1 MLPVGGIERLLV
13 AAVATAYVC
22 PEITTQ
28 RPALFG
34 LTSAPLDFVRR
45 REERTLRDARS
56 DRNAMPVAFYHEEG
70 TAWPRGE
77 LPAEVASFAACAVD
91 LFAAA
96 PWVLKF
102 AESLRDPASERR
114 ANLTKWLPR
123 GLGEASAAAFLARK
137 VAALDHAVA
146 RTPDGRS
153 VVWLDVDCVLVKKPD
168 GTFLGFLKTVDVAT
182 IARVPVR
189 RERPET
195 GVVALTGGAAARV
208 FTRRAVALYEWGMA
222 DLGRRCLLR
231 GPKARCRRHLS
242 LNDVAVFKQ
251 LLVGDGEWRDPRLRV
266 GWFAAGCASRDAD
279 RPWAAAALQYEQR
292 GAHGDNFCHRD
303 DHEEAVSPF
312 NLFEYVAHMKGRS
325 GVMGTKRRAPD

>member
-56 DRNAMPVAFYHEEG
+56 DRDAMPVAFYHEEG
-70 TAWPRGE
+70 AAWPRGE

-114 ANLTKWLPR
+114 ANLTQWLPR

-208 FTRRAVALYEWGMA
+208 FTRRAVALYE
-222 DLGRRCLLR
+222 
-231 GPKARCRRHLS
+231 LS
-242 LNDVAVFKQ
+242 LI
-251 LLVGDGEWRDPRLRV
+251 
-266 GWFAAGCASRDAD
+266 
-279 RPWAAAALQYEQR
+279 
-292 GAHGDNFCHRD
+292 HI
-303 DHEEAVSPF
+303 
-312 NLFEYVAHMKGRS
+312 
-325 GVMGTKRRAPD
+325 

>member
-1 MLPVGGIERLLV
+1 MQLLV

-56 DRNAMPVAFYHEEG
+56 DRDAMPVAFYHEEG
-70 TAWPRGE
+70 AAWPRGE

-102 AESLRDPASERR
+102 AASLRDPASERR

-123 GLGEASAAAFLARK
+123 GRGEAAAAAFLARK

-195 GVVALTGGAAARV
+195 GGVALTGGAAARV

-231 GPKARCRRHLS
+231 GPTARCRRHPALPTPS
-242 LNDVAVFKQ
+242 GGRRSSARGGRRREARRAAAGAVAAGAQ
-251 LLVGDGEWRDPRLRV
+251 RRPRLRR
-266 GWFAAGCASRDAD
+266 AGRGLPRRAR
-279 RPWAAAALQYEQR
+279 RPLRRALRRGGHLPAGGGRGDDGR
-292 GAHGDNFCHRD
+292 GARG
-303 DHEEAVSPF
+303 AV
-312 NLFEYVAHMKGRS
+312 AADARARAA
-325 GVMGTKRRAPD
+325 RRREHVDRRE

>member
-45 REERTLRDARS
+45 REERTLRDTRS
-56 DRNAMPVAFYHEEG
+56 DRDAMPVAFYHEEG
-70 TAWPRGE
+70 AAWPRGD

-168 GTFLGFLKTVDVAT
+168 GTFMGFLKTVDVAT
-182 IARVPVR
+182 IAR
-189 RERPET
+189 
-195 GVVALTGGAAARV
+195 
-208 FTRRAVALYEWGMA
+208 
-222 DLGRRCLLR
+222 
-231 GPKARCRRHLS
+231 S
-242 LNDVAVFKQ
+242 
-251 LLVGDGEWRDPRLRV
+251 
-266 GWFAAGCASRDAD
+266 
-279 RPWAAAALQYEQR
+279 
-292 GAHGDNFCHRD
+292 
-303 DHEEAVSPF
+303 
-312 NLFEYVAHMKGRS
+312 
-325 GVMGTKRRAPD
+325 

>member
-1 MLPVGGIERLLV
+1 MCSRDLGECARMRDARAAGRAAARQRETAEMCRMVGGGVEEPRPNPARL
-13 AAVATAYVC
+13 AA
-22 PEITTQ
+22 Q
-28 RPALFG
+28 
-34 LTSAPLDFVRR
+34 
-45 REERTLRDARS
+45 RTLRDARS
-56 DRNAMPVAFYHEEG
+56 DRDAMPVAFYHEEG
-70 TAWPRGE
+70 AAWPRGE

-189 RERPET
+189 RERPAT
-195 GVVALTGGAAARV
+195 GVVALTGGCSLLRHNW
-208 FTRRAVALYEWGMA
+208 LH
-222 DLGRRCLLR
+222 GRRQ
-231 GPKARCRRHLS
+231 GGARKSRSNVHIS
-242 LNDVAVFKQ
+242 LIF
-251 LLVGDGEWRDPRLRV
+251 RDLIYSTSS
-266 GWFAAGCASRDAD
+266 ANH
-279 RPWAAAALQYEQR
+279 EQR
-292 GAHGDNFCHRD
+292 CGSA
-303 DHEEAVSPF
+303 
-312 NLFEYVAHMKGRS
+312 
-325 GVMGTKRRAPD
+325 

>member
-1 MLPVGGIERLLV
+1 MRPLHV

-22 PEITTQ
+22 PEITMQ

-34 LTSAPLDFVRR
+34 LTSAPLDFVQR

-56 DRNAMPVAFYHEEG
+56 DRHALPVAFYHEEG

-96 PWVLKF
+96 PWVMKF
-102 AESLRDPASERR
+102 TESLRNPASERR

-123 GLGEASAAAFLARK
+123 GLGEASSAAFLARK
-137 VAALDHAVA
+137 VASLDHAVA
-146 RTPDGRS
+146 RTPDGKS

-168 GTFLGFLKTVDVAT
+168 RTFLDFLKTVDVAT

-195 GVVALTGGAAARV
+195 GVLALTGGAAARA
-208 FTRRAVALYEWGMA
+208 FTNDAVALYEWGMA
-222 DLGRRCLLR
+222 DLGRRCLAR
-231 GPKARCRRHLS
+231 GAKARCRRHLS

-251 LLVGDGEWRDPRLRV
+251 LLVGDGGSRRGPAV
-266 GWFAAGCASRDAD
+266 GGGRAAVR
-279 RPWAAAALQYEQR
+279 AA
-292 GAHGDNFCHRD
+292 
-303 DHEEAVSPF
+303 
-312 NLFEYVAHMKGRS
+312 
-325 GVMGTKRRAPD
+325 RRARRQLLPP

>member
-56 DRNAMPVAFYHEEG
+56 DRDAMPVAFYHEEG
-70 TAWPRGE
+70 AAWPRGE

-231 GPKARCRRHLS
+231 GPKAR
-242 LNDVAVFKQ
+242 
-251 LLVGDGEWRDPRLRV
+251 
-266 GWFAAGCASRDAD
+266 
-279 RPWAAAALQYEQR
+279 
-292 GAHGDNFCHRD
+292 
-303 DHEEAVSPF
+303 
-312 NLFEYVAHMKGRS
+312 
-325 GVMGTKRRAPD
+325 